1 MFFLIM
7 GGSHRLHL
15 EASCTHEVD
24 QSVQDHLLRVA
35 SRWSKGL
42 RPLAVLGFRPRVRL
56 LPKLHESLRVAVRHT
71 PGRQQDAERASSP
84 KLTDDAPEK
93 AFSAEELQ
101 HLDGLAAEEKAQ
113 LLSAMRAARCS
124 DGKPAAPLKLRLL
137 AANLPQDVKRKILQ
151 RLEKQRDTVYNGE
164 AIKYT
169 TWVES
174 MIAASSLKA
183 LVPLTLEQAQLM
195 THLLAARQHL
205 DAVFSGHRTAKQAIL
220 ERFFNWL
227 KRPLLPQRPLALK
240 GCPGN
245 GKTSLIKDG
254 LAAIMGR
261 PFSFIALGGALDSSY
276 LLGHAYT
283 YEGSCQGRLADALVS
298 ANCKNPVILF
308 DELDKCSTTPKGEEI
323 VNALLHVTD
332 GTQNSAIRD
341 RYLAGLDVD
350 VSQAL
355 LIFSFNDEKKV
366 SPVLLDRL
374 QVVPTDEFS
383 TADQVKIVRSYLLP
397 KVLVEHGLPASY
409 LRISTDGCKE
419 AVECYRK
426 TGGVRLLRSAL
437 EQVVAKVCIF
447 DETQGEELLTYPLT
461 RAHLRRTTEGGF
473 ELLEGAFLALSRAER
488 RDEPALRMYV

>member
-1 MFFLIM
+1 MFFLIL

-15 EASCTHEVD
+15 EASCAHEVD

-35 SRWSKGL
+35 SRWSKHL
-42 RPLAVLGFRPRVRL
+42 RPLAVLGFRPRARP
-56 LPKLHESLRVAVRHT
+56 LPTPHESLRVAVRPT
-71 PGRQQDAERASSP
+71 PSRQQDAERASSP

-124 DGKPAAPLKLRLL
+124 DGKPATPLKLRLL

-151 RLEKQRDTVYNGE
+151 RLEKQRDTAYNSE

-174 MIAASSLKA
+174 MIAASSLKT
-183 LVPLTLEQAQLM
+183 LVPLTLERAQLM
-195 THLLAARQHL
+195 THLLAAKQHL
-205 DAVFSGHRTAKQAIL
+205 DAVIYGHRIAKQAIL

-245 GKTSLIKDG
+245 GKTSLIKEG

-298 ANCKNPVILF
+298 ANCKNPVIFF

-374 QVVPTDEFS
+374 QVVPTDEFCA
-383 TADQVKIVRSYLLP
+383 ADQVKIVRNYLLP
-397 KVLVEHGLPASY
+397 KVLVEHGLPPSY
-409 LRISTDGCKE
+409 LRISTEGCRE

-437 EQVVAKVCIF
+437 EQVVTKACIF
-447 DETQGEELLTYPLT
+447 DEAQGEELLTYPLT
-461 RAHLRRTTEGGF
+461 RAHFRRTCEGGF
-473 ELLEGAFLALSRAER
+473 ELLEGAFLALSRAEH